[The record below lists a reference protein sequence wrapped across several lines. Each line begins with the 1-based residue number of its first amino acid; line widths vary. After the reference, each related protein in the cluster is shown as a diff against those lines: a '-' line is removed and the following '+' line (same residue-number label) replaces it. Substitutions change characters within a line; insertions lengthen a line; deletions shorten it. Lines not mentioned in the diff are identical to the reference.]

1 MQFDIRNNRRSSD
14 IYASF
19 LEFEEIDLDSHLGHR
34 DRLRRRVA
42 EHDLIHLPPHET
54 LEFLLYFLIPRQNVN
69 DLAHA
74 LIEQFG
80 SLDYVLRASVHTLRD
95 VHGIGLRTAQWLAL
109 LGDVTA
115 CFGRL
120 DWEDRPRL
128 SNLMETLE
136 YACELQRHI
145 IPPSSIHACLDI
157 NDRLLYQRRL
167 TDSRAWGEPLCLR
180 TGLAD
185 VLENQ
190 ATGTIIFQFVGPLH
204 AEPDEY
210 DISRAAAYADVLAAA
225 QSRLTDVII
234 IGEGSMV
241 SMRQRGLIPPPA
253 SSSAERYLREDYLR
267 GMPDVTNM
275 SADQLRACLEN
286 DPGGEDG

>member
-1 MQFDIRNNRRSSD
+1 MQFDIRKNKRLND

-19 LEFEEIDLDSHLGHR
+19 MELYDGELDSHLGHR

-42 EHDLIHLPPHET
+42 EHDLEHLPPHET

-69 DLAHA
+69 ELAHA

-80 SLDYVLRASVHTLRD
+80 SLDCVLRASVDMLLQ
-95 VHGIGLRTAQWLAL
+95 VHGIGLRTAQWLAM
-109 LGDVTA
+109 LGDTTA

-120 DWEDRPRL
+120 CWEDRPKL
-128 SNLMETLE
+128 GNLLQTLQ
-136 YACELQRHI
+136 YACELRQHV
-145 IPPSSIHACLDI
+145 IPPSSIHLCLDI

-180 TGLAD
+180 AGLAD

-210 DISRAAAYADVLAAA
+210 DISRAAAYADTLAAA
-225 QSRLTDVII
+225 QSRLTDVVIV
-234 IGEGSMV
+234 GEGNIV
-241 SMRQRGLIPPPA
+241 SMRQLGLIP
-253 SSSAERYLREDYLR
+253 SSSSSSTERYLREDYLH
-267 GMPDVTNM
+267 GMPDVASM
-275 SADQLRACLEN
+275 SADQLRTCLED
-286 DPGGEDG
+286 DPADEDG